1 MASLTDKVTQVP
13 DILSLI
19 TTDSQATQGWECQ
32 LGCLIQE
39 CQPVCLIQECP
50 MECRL
55 AILLI
60 ITIRLVDI
68 HLWTTIPGI
77 LIKCLICLHIT
88 ECRCI
93 PVTIILT
100 NNGALK
106 QIRWTQWWGCHH
118 METPTILRTT
128 LPTTLNLSSEDVR
141 IAIHNHSN
149 ILKVPIKSISTRRNQ
164 NPNLTT
170 FRHQI
175 DHSNKPKIRN
185 LTTTL
190 SNHSDRCHR
199 T

>member
-32 LGCLIQE
+32 
-39 CQPVCLIQECP
+39 PVCLIQ
-50 MECRL
+50 ECRL

-106 QIRWTQWWGCHH
+106 QIRWTRWTQWWGCHH

-149 ILKVPIKSISTRRNQ
+149 ILKELIKSISTRRNK